1 MFWSF
6 CSAKGG
12 AGVSV
17 LAATVAL
24 RAADRGQ
31 RVLLVDFGGDQ
42 PDLLG
47 VALESAA
54 GVSDWLGA
62 DVGADSLAALS
73 VPVGEAIDLLP
84 LGGGGGVG
92 TNPARAVELAV
103 GAVDLWDLV
112 VADVGVVQPGPF
124 DPRHVVVT
132 AGDRTT
138 LVVRSCYLG
147 LKRAGRLALSVDD
160 VVEVTEGGRALK
172 TVDIEGVLGQPV
184 DARVAVDPMVA
195 RAVDSGLLTARLP
208 RPLRRVADVLA

>member
-62 DVGADSLAALS
+62 DVGVDSLEALT
-73 VPVGEAIDLLP
+73 VPVGERFDLLP
-84 LGGGGGVG
+84 LGGGDMG
-92 TNPARAVELAV
+92 TNPARAVELAG

-147 LKRAGRLALSVDD
+147 LKRVGRLALAVDD

-184 DARVAVDPMVA
+184 DARIAVDPMVA

-208 RPLRRVADVLA
+208 RPLRRAADVLA